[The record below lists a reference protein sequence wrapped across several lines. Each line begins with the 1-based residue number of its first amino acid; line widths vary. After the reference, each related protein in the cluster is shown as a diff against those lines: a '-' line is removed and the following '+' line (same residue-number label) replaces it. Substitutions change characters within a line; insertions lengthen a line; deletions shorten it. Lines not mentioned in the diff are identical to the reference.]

1 MEKKYKNQFSP
12 NYAIDLFNQ
21 EKDLKKWL
29 SQKKQLP
36 RNIRYGLLSLET
48 EGLIKNFCDRYNF
61 TTPEKIGSLSVLVR
75 SFLSGKLTEEQ
86 LKKEIYQRFQLSNTV
101 SLDFLKEFK
110 DLVEKI
116 KKIGLKEVKKDL
128 VVLKFNDL
136 IEKIPSIKKQEI
148 GVYTIVFPE
157 ENEKRRPS
165 VENWITDYKLRKN
178 DQQETAILNVG
189 DYLYNNRNT
198 QELNQQ
204 EKNKLA
210 VVLNAYEK
218 NQIVYY
224 NNLFEEIDFEVI
236 DLVNKNKKNSK
247 KYNITSFDSKP
258 YHDVDKK
265 PVRENSDFDKKS
277 TSEFF
282 SKKTNSEEG
291 RRVLNL
297 SKYL

>member
-1 MEKKYKNQFSP
+1 MENNYKNQFSP

-21 EKDLKKWL
+21 ERDLKKWL
-29 SQKKQLP
+29 SKKKQLP

-48 EGLIKNFCDRYNF
+48 EALIKNFCDKYNF
-61 TTPEKIGSLSVLVR
+61 TTPEKICSLSVLVR
-75 SFLSGKLTEEQ
+75 NFLSGQLTEEQ

-110 DLVEKI
+110 GLIEKI

-136 IEKIPSIKKQEI
+136 MERIPAIKKQEI

-165 VENWITDYKLRKN
+165 IENWITDYKLRKN
-178 DQQETAILNVG
+178 DQQETAILNVS
-189 DYLYNNRNT
+189 DYLYNNKNT

-204 EKNKLA
+204 EKSKLA
-210 VVLNAYEK
+210 VILNAYEK
-218 NQIVYY
+218 NQIIYY
-224 NNLFEEIDFEVI
+224 NNLFEEIDFEIV

-258 YHDVDKK
+258 YHDVDKN
-265 PVRENSDFDKKS
+265 PVREDSGFDKKS
-277 TSEFF
+277 NSEFF